1 MAKWKQNRDSPLST
15 YKIWTEVMKTHK
27 KKKGKSTGPSKQGD
41 RYKLMSCTSKSTWQK
56 EDKKKKVFQ
65 GCSF

>member
-27 KKKGKSTGPSKQGD
+27 KKKGNQQD
-41 RYKLMSCTSKSTWQK
+41 QANK
-56 EDKKKKVFQ
+56 EI
-65 GCSF
+65 GTN